1 MPIILEMPALS
12 PTMEKG
18 NLVSWKK
25 NEGDTIEVGDII
37 AEIETD
43 KATMDVESVYKGTLA
58 KIIIS
63 EGSKDVAVKTPIA
76 IIRQK
81 KDTDEDISNI
91 LKNINT
97 SQESFTASNKDIT
110 IEEPTEKAQESNIQD
125 IQIQNIKASPL
136 AKRIANQKG
145 IDLSSIRGSGP
156 GGRIV
161 KADIENMIS
170 TSCIKESQNAHN
182 GICFEDIPVSGM
194 RKVIAEKMTKAKRDV
209 PHYYINIT
217 ADVSDLINLR
227 KTLNDSG
234 IIDTKITVNDL
245 IVKAVACA
253 MANVPEI
260 NVIWNESTIRQFK
273 NVDISVAVAIEGGI
287 FTPVIRNADTKT
299 VSSISKEIKEL
310 AALAKTGKLL
320 PEQYTG
326 GTITISNLGKYEIDS
341 FTSILN
347 LPQVSILSVAQ
358 IKKIPIVKNDNI
370 EIGNVISMCLAI
382 DHRAIDGTVAANFMQ
397 RLKNILEN
405 PCSMLA

>member
-1 MPIILEMPALS
+1 
-12 PTMEKG
+12 
-18 NLVSWKK
+18 
-25 NEGDTIEVGDII
+25 
-37 AEIETD
+37 
-43 KATMDVESVYKGTLA
+43 
-58 KIIIS
+58 
-63 EGSKDVAVKTPIA
+63 
-76 IIRQK
+76 
-81 KDTDEDISNI
+81 
-91 LKNINT
+91 
-97 SQESFTASNKDIT
+97 
-110 IEEPTEKAQESNIQD
+110 
-125 IQIQNIKASPL
+125 
-136 AKRIANQKG
+136 
-145 IDLSSIRGSGP
+145 
-156 GGRIV
+156 
-161 KADIENMIS
+161 
-170 TSCIKESQNAHN
+170 
-182 GICFEDIPVSGM
+182 
-194 RKVIAEKMTKAKRDV
+194 
-209 PHYYINIT
+209 
-217 ADVSDLINLR
+217 
-227 KTLNDSG
+227 
-234 IIDTKITVNDL
+234 
-245 IVKAVACA
+245 